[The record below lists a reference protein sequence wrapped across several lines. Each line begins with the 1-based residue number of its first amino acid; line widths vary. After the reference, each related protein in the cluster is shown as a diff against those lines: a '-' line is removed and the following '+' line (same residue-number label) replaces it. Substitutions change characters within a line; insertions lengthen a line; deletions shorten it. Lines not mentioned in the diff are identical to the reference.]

1 MPLSHRPMWHR
12 PILSLVVDR
21 ATCLLPVAE
30 AVREAVRGGVDWVQ
44 IRERELES
52 GELLAWSESLAR
64 AAAEGAAQSANE
76 GATEGGQRVAVIINR
91 RVDIALS
98 LAETGA
104 AQGVQLGFDAV
115 SPTVA
120 RELLG
125 ETAWIGLST
134 HHPDEVVGL
143 SETQGRPGSPGGP
156 ANYAQLAPIFSP
168 LSKTSTR
175 PPLGLAALER
185 ACRSGFPVL
194 AQGGMDAGNARKA
207 VDAGAAGIA
216 VTGAILQASDPRA
229 AAQSLRAALD
239 GA

>member
-1 MPLSHRPMWHR
+1 MWHR

-21 ATCLLPVAE
+21 ATCLLPAAE

-64 AAAEGAAQSANE
+64 AAAEGAA
-76 GATEGGQRVAVIINR
+76 EGGQRVAVIINR

-115 SPTVA
+115 SPAVA